1 MSAPSWALGWNH
13 GGFVSDLANFS
24 IGARAER
31 YHEVVNRLVLGLVGV
46 ACEARQ
52 PPTPHLETARAA
64 GVPADV
70 ATVAPAGRVE
80 AVEAHGAE
88 QGASADY
95 YSLEE
100 LRALGLHVASAGEGQ
115 VLVCGT
121 EAGSQCLCLMP
132 LDCGAD
138 GCIQFTANVDAFKST
153 LAKPPQGAKAHCE
166 KAATGACGTFK
177 YFDFEGDL
185 YRREL
190 RWFDSTGVLVGQRNV
205 TDYAAYC
212 GKQTRAR
219 FQGRIPKCTTATRSE
234 LICGDA
240 AGAMNPLDDVRRFAG
255 PPARPGGTR

>member
-1 MSAPSWALGWNH
+1 MTY
-13 GGFVSDLANFS
+13 D
-24 IGARAER
+24 
-31 YHEVVNRLVLGLVGV
+31 EVVNRLVLVLVLVLGLVGV

-52 PPTPHLETARAA
+52 PPTPHPATAGAA
-64 GVPADV
+64 GVPEDV
-70 ATVAPAGRVE
+70 ATVAPASR
-80 AVEAHGAE
+80 VEAHGAE
-88 QGASADY
+88 QGVSPDY

-100 LRALGLHVASAGEGQ
+100 LRALGLHVASAGEGE

-138 GCIQFTANVDAFKST
+138 GCIQFTANVDAFKSA
-153 LAKPPQGAKAHCE
+153 LAKPSQGAKVHCE
-166 KAATGACGTFK
+166 KAATGVCGTFR

-219 FQGRIPKCTTATRSE
+219 FQGRIPKCTTATRHE

-240 AGAMNPLDDVRRFAG
+240 AAAMNPLDDVRRFAG